1 MAEETHNASVS
12 IPRIMMAT
20 WVFNY
25 ITILIALVTIAYHM
39 PDIDMALLDATN
51 YPVIHVLRE
60 SMPLPWLNVVL
71 VVILLLV
78 ILGNL
83 SYLASVTRDLFAF
96 ARDQG
101 LPFSNWIATVD
112 PKRSI
117 PTNACIVTGT
127 TTALLSLVYIG
138 SPTAF
143 YAVISLN
150 TVAILQCYC
159 LSISCLLWRR
169 IAHPETLPP
178 AKFALGAW
186 GIPTNIAAVL
196 FSLYSFF
203 WCFWP
208 QSTPVTAEG
217 FNWAAPIFVLTGV
230 IAFGYYFMGGSKKYH
245 GPVVLVE
252 GRNMHRDQNGL
263 Q

>member
-1 MAEETHNASVS
+1 
-12 IPRIMMAT
+12 MMIT

-25 ITILIALVTIAYHM
+25 VTIFIALITISYHM
-39 PDIDMALLDATN
+39 PDIDLALADATRF
-51 YPVIHVLRE
+51 PVIFVLKQ
-60 SMPLPWLNVVL
+60 SMSLPWLNVVL
-71 VVILLLV
+71 VLILLLL
-78 ILGNL
+78 ILSL
-83 SYLASVTRDLFAF
+83 FSYLASVTRDLFAF

-101 LPFSNWIATVD
+101 LPFSNWISKVD

-117 PTNACIVTGT
+117 PTNACILTGMT
-127 TTALLSLVYIG
+127 PALLSLIYIG

-143 YAVISLN
+143 YAVMSLS

-159 LSISCLLWRR
+159 FSIGCVLWRR

-178 AKFALGAW
+178 AKFSLGAW

-208 QSTPVTAEG
+208 QENSGKAES
-217 FNWAAPIFVLTGV
+217 FNWASPLFAFTGV
-230 IAFGYYFMGGSKKYH
+230 LAFGYYFMGGRKKYV
-245 GPVVLVE
+245 GPVAHVE
-252 GRNMHRDQNGL
+252 GRKTK
-263 Q
+263 

>member
-1 MAEETHNASVS
+1 MAEEVRNASVS
-12 IPRIMMAT
+12 IPRVMMAT

-25 ITILIALVTIAYHM
+25 ITIFIALVTIAYHM
-39 PDIDMALLDATN
+39 PDIDLALADATEF
-51 YPVIHVLRE
+51 PVIYVLRQTM
-60 SMPLPWLNVVL
+60 SLAWLNVVL
-71 VVILLLV
+71 VVILLLL

-101 LPFSNWIATVD
+101 LPFSGWIGKVD

-127 TTALLSLVYIG
+127 TTSLLSVIYIG

-143 YAVISLN
+143 YAVISLS

-159 LSISCLLWRR
+159 FSIACLLWRR
-169 IAHPETLPP
+169 IVHPDTLPP
-178 AKFALGAW
+178 AQFALGAW
-186 GIPTNIAAVL
+186 GIPTNIAAVI
-196 FSLYSFF
+196 FSFYSFF

-208 QSTPVTAEG
+208 QSNPVTAEG
-217 FNWAAPIFVLTGV
+217 FNWASPLFAVTAIV
-230 IAFGYYFMGGSKKYH
+230 AFLYYFMGGRHKYVD
-245 GPVVLVE
+245 PVRLVE
-252 GRNMHRDQNGL
+252 GRKVRHE
-263 Q
+263 